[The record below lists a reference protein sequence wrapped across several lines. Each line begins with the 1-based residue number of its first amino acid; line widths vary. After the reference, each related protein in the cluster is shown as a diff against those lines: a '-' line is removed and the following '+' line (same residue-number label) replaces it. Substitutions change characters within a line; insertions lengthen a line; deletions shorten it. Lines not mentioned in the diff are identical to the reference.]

1 MKSLN
6 TVSTNSLQKLSSVDY
21 IGEWI
26 NVTLGKD
33 RVDRRF
39 IKPNFVFENPSGNAI
54 CLGNGPSRQEYPLWK
69 FGLTNK
75 RKIARYHNVMYGC
88 NGIFRE
94 WHPDFLVT
102 THQLLATQIP
112 KELKEST
119 YAPQEISRR
128 YAGMNLLPGCQRLD
142 AGSAAAYLAAFH
154 GAKRVF
160 LYGYD
165 GQQDSGTNNNVYAG
179 TEYYPANSESVKDD
193 SWVRNLTN
201 VVETYSDV
209 EFIRV
214 TTKQNDSY
222 KFLQKLGN
230 YKIVNF
236 RQFISLA
243 DL

>member
-6 TVSTNSLQKLSSVDY
+6 STSTNNLQKLSSVDY
-21 IGEWI
+21 VGEWI
-26 NVTLGKD
+26 NVSLGKD

-39 IKPNFVFENPSGNAI
+39 IKPVFMFENPSGNAI
-54 CLGNGPSRQEYPLWK
+54 CLGNGPSRQEYPAWK
-69 FGLTNK
+69 FGHNNK
-75 RKIARYHNVMYGC
+75 RKIARYYNVVYGC

-94 WHPDFLVT
+94 WLPDFLVV

-112 KELKEST
+112 REFVESV
-119 YAPQEISRR
+119 YAPQEIMRR
-128 YAGMNLLPGCQRLD
+128 HSGMNLLPGCQRLD

-165 GQQDSGTNNNVYAG
+165 GQQDPGKNNNMYAG
-179 TEYYPANSESVKDD
+179 TEYYPADTESVNDN
-193 SWVRNLTN
+193 SWVKNLTN
-201 VVETYSDV
+201 VIETFQDV

-214 TTKQNDSY
+214 TTKIDDSY
-222 KFLQKLGN
+222 RLLQKLSN

-236 RQFISLA
+236 RKFVSLA